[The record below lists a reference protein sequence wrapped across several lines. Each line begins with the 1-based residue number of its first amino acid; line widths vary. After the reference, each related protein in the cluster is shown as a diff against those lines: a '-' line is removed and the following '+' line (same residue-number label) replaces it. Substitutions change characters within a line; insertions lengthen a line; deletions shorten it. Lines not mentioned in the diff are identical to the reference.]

1 MTRNGDSSWTVPKG
15 KRWKLIRIQ
24 RKGGGRESGTAE
36 ERAGKDGL
44 RPASSQPVSVA
55 AANPAV
61 ESLADFIIPKAAV
74 NPAAHHREVAGHC
87 DIHHRPVW
95 MCIREL
101 EAELVL
107 PDDWELCPT
116 CGRTRDGAAERIRE
130 LEAAGD
136 DLYAECKKQ
145 FDRAERAEALLDA
158 EKVRFE
164 EELSTLKLILRARDI
179 ALQKRLHA

>member
-1 MTRNGDSSWTVPKG
+1 MT
-15 KRWKLIRIQ
+15 
-24 RKGGGRESGTAE
+24 
-36 ERAGKDGL
+36 
-44 RPASSQPVSVA
+44 A
-55 AANPAV
+55 AT
-61 ESLADFIIPKAAV
+61 
-74 NPAAHHREVAGHC
+74 PAAHHREVAGHC
-87 DIHHRPVW
+87 DVHNRPVW

-179 ALQKRLHA
+179 ALQKRLHARESRIPLDSKE